1 MKLRAI
7 KRRHDARTLQQA
19 MAERAFFERVY
30 SDPHFDGDWYE
41 EDDEFNCTRCAGTGF
56 MEADDPLW
64 EDADE
69 FGEVECGY
77 CGGTGLREHQSI
89 F

>member
-1 MKLRAI
+1 MKVRAI
-7 KRRHDARTLQQA
+7 KRRHDARNTWWLQ
-19 MAERAFFERVY
+19 RPTVY
-30 SDPHFDGDWYE
+30 CMGDPDEWYE
-41 EDDEFNCTRCAGTGF
+41 EDNEFSCTRCAGTGF

>member
-1 MKLRAI
+1 MKVRAI
-7 KRRHDARTLQQA
+7 KRRHDAR
-19 MAERAFFERVY
+19 RARLRRILVSY
-30 SDPHFDGDWYE
+30 GLLWSDDEWYE

>member
-1 MKLRAI
+1 
-7 KRRHDARTLQQA
+7 
-19 MAERAFFERVY
+19 MAFYGQPAVCADLTQPLLGRVATVN
-30 SDPHFDGDWYE
+30 DVH
-41 EDDEFNCTRCAGTGF
+41 
-56 MEADDPLW
+56 
-64 EDADE
+64 